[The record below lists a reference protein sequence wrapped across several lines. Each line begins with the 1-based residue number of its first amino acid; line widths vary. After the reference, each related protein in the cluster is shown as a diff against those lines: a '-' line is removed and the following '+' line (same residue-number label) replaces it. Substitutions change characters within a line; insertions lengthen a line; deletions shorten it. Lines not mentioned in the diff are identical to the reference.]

1 MNTSTTI
8 AHTDA
13 PSPARRRRHITVA
26 SCAVGALALI
36 ATSCA
41 SDGDAA
47 DIAPPDSAPAAVSAP
62 SETLAPITT
71 PSAPTTE
78 PATTVPPAPTTAAVT
93 FELVVDISAS
103 SSGPTGDFE
112 VSEGAEALG
121 CSAGRLYSET
131 QDGEGASV
139 LAVLTCEEGPKA
151 GEIKVRF
158 DLVAL
163 DDSGDNFEGSWRI
176 DGGTADFEGLEGDG
190 ELSGVRDT
198 AANIIVQTHTGEIN
212 LAGVDT
218 SQS

>member
-1 MNTSTTI
+1 MNTSSTT
-8 AHTDA
+8 ANTDA
-13 PSPARRRRHITVA
+13 PNPARRRRHITVA

-41 SDGDAA
+41 SDSNAA
-47 DIAPPDSAPAAVSAP
+47 DIEPPDTAPAVVSAP
-62 SETLAPITT
+62 SETLPPTTTAP
-71 PSAPTTE
+71 APTTE
-78 PATTVPPAPTTAAVT
+78 PATTTPPAPTTAAVT
-93 FELVVDISAS
+93 FELSTDIGGSVPI
-103 SSGPTGDFE
+103 GNFE

-121 CSAGRLYSET
+121 CSGGRLYANT
-131 QDGEGASV
+131 QDDEGASV

-151 GEIKVRF
+151 GEFKVWF

-212 LAGVDT
+212 QAAVDT